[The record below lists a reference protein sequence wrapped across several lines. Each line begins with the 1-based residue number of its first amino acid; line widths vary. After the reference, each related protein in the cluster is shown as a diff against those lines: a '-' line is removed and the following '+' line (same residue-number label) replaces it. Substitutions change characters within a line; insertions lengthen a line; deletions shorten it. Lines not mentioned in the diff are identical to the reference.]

1 MEDLLVILTI
11 VFGILLFIWFKK
23 THIVFTTNWFWGN
36 ASIFGSCLVGG
47 WLIATLLLTVVGKIL
62 SVVLN
67 IAVVIAVILFCLAA
81 LYGFTI
87 LIYAFIHR
95 KEVHSPDKPQR
106 EGFFGRLDVYTEK
119 LWESKWFAYA
129 MYGIVSAFLVFVVA
143 ILGGDVIR
151 DINRTDVSSDTMQST
166 ENQNYFSEEN
176 QGAYDYV
183 PDEEETETNVS
194 TSQTNNTELLDLDP
208 FSGFWYVGN
217 SSMECILMPFDSV
230 DEKMIYNI
238 NISKIEPERDY
249 RYEIGSLLLQ
259 PVDAT
264 HATATYD
271 SDGFGHYG
279 VIELITTPDQESVRL
294 VVTAH
299 DISGES
305 PSTFSFAVDDELHR
319 TQEEPVY

>member
-183 PDEEETETNVS
+183 PEEEETDVYTSQNTNTEPLDLALFIDTWRVADTEMECNISSNSYNES
-194 TSQTNNTELLDLDP
+194 TSYTITLSLPDA
-208 FSGFWYVGN
+208 SGDF
-217 SSMECILMPFDSV
+217 
-230 DEKMIYNI
+230 
-238 NISKIEPERDY
+238 
-249 RYEIGSLLLQ
+249 RYELGPFPFE
-259 PVDAT
+259 PVDVT

-279 VIELITTPDQESVRL
+279 VIELITSPDYEIARL

-299 DISGES
+299 DNVDETIGTISFETDS
-305 PSTFSFAVDDELHR
+305 ALLTR
-319 TQEEPVY
+319 